1 MLGMVCFWLMLVFFG
16 VMFLVLAL
24 LLLVCIFE
32 ILRYFILKNRRKDV
46 LLVLVVFRGSYI
58 DVEDE
63 CRDIEEGFM

>member
-1 MLGMVCFWLMLVFFG
+1 MVCFWLMLVFFG

>member
-16 VMFLVLAL
+16 VMFLVLVL

>member
-1 MLGMVCFWLMLVFFG
+1 MVCFWLMLVFFG

-24 LLLVCIFE
+24 FLLMCIFE

>member
-1 MLGMVCFWLMLVFFG
+1 MVCFWLMLVFFG
-16 VMFLVLAL
+16 VMFLVLVL

>member
-1 MLGMVCFWLMLVFFG
+1 MVCFWLMLVFFG

-24 LLLVCIFE
+24 FLLVCIFE